1 MKKVIQRATSVEEE
15 EKKAALVHHKSTS
28 NLAASNTA
36 PIAGNN
42 KGLDPAARIDVA
54 ETMDDDEGRDVE
66 INFSDTLAD

>member
-1 MKKVIQRATSVEEE
+1 
-15 EKKAALVHHKSTS
+15 
-28 NLAASNTA
+28 LAASNTA